1 MENRSS
7 IQSNSNGS
15 SASSQSPH
23 RPISDSNDFVF
34 LHSSPGESPPSIP
47 NTDNEMCPND
57 LEAMYQKYKDKNI
70 PPHINAMIDEALR
83 EDEPTPMDKLMK
95 LILVESQDFHG
106 RVHTTKELKDRA
118 RNLAAI
124 TNVSTIV
131 DTITIAT
138 FVFFMFGGYLPGLI
152 GSTVA
157 FFGFQIASTACA
169 KGIVTGGRWND

>member
-1 MENRSS
+1 MQNQNP

-15 SASSQSPH
+15 SAGSHSPH
-23 RPISDSNDFVF
+23 RPISDSNDFVP
-34 LHSSPGESPPSIP
+34 LHSSPGESHPSIP
-47 NTDNEMCPND
+47 NTDHEMCLND
-57 LEAMYQKYKDKNI
+57 LEAMYQKYKDKSI

-83 EDEPTPMDKLMK
+83 EDEPTPMAKPMK
-95 LILVESQDFHG
+95 LLLVQSQDFHG
-106 RVHTTKELKDRA
+106 RVHATDELKDRA

-138 FVFFMFGGYLPGLI
+138 FVFFMFGGYLPGLM
-152 GSTVA
+152 GGAVA